1 MTAREQSLDYVV
13 FLLST
18 DWFCC
23 WLGRLG
29 IWDESGPVLAEIKA
43 AARGATKRIFGAN
56 SNYFYLDLSAERRE
70 GTFNQ
75 FLGLARSVLRGA
87 DAEKLNWLVGQMLG
101 CGDLSSDDRWA
112 LMTFIQ
118 REVGSGFEADPSGV
132 LDAGLRFSL
141 VAQVERLTML
151 DSCRAIE
158 SEWDESLREKFD
170 DLPDALGD
178 HAAVGFI
185 SAVLWECLRSEASA
199 SARSQEVRAN
209 IADWLCRGVEMLGM
223 RINANA
229 VRSDL
234 LSAGAT
240 EHWIR

>member
-1 MTAREQSLDYVV
+1 
-13 FLLST
+13 
-18 DWFCC
+18 
-23 WLGRLG
+23 
-29 IWDESGPVLAEIKA
+29 
-43 AARGATKRIFGAN
+43 
-56 SNYFYLDLSAERRE
+56 
-70 GTFNQ
+70 
-75 FLGLARSVLRGA
+75 
-87 DAEKLNWLVGQMLG
+87 MLG
-101 CGDLSSDDRWA
+101 CGTLSSDDRWA

-132 LDAGLRFSL
+132 LDAGLRSSL
-141 VAQVERLTML
+141 VAQVERVAML

-240 EHWIR
+240 EHSVGAWGAGQLDPENLRGARIHVKEVSHLVVGQHLSLEQYVKGGACTARRHFSRFSHAGRGSTAATRSAH